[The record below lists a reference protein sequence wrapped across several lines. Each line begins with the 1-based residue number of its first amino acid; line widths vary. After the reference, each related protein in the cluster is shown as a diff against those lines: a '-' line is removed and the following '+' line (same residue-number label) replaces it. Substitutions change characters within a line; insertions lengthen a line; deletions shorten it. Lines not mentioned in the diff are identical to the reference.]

1 MIEKLI
7 AKVANSQVF
16 SPDDSLSRM
25 VKNEYSEELDLE
37 KLSLVYAA
45 RMDRGYDEFLKR
57 VQDRNG
63 K

>member
-25 VKNEYSEELDLE
+25 IKNVCSDELDME
-37 KLSLVYAA
+37 SLNLVCAA
-45 RMDRGYDEFLKR
+45 RMDCGYDEFLKH
-57 VQDRNG
+57 VQARNE